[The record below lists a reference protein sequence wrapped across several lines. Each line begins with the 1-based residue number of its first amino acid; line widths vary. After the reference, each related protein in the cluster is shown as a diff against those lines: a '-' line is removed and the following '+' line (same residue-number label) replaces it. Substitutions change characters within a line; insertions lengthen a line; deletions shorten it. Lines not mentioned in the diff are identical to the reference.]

1 MTTYMTYRFPDADV
15 KRNIN
20 AALRDAENRRWPTPE
35 KIIVNP
41 KHAAAVHNHNVE
53 TCGGCLINE
62 VWICLPQKAQTA
74 ILTA

>member
-20 AALRDAENRRWPTPE
+20 YALRDAQGRGWPTPE

-41 KHAAAVHNHNVE
+41 RHAELAPNVE